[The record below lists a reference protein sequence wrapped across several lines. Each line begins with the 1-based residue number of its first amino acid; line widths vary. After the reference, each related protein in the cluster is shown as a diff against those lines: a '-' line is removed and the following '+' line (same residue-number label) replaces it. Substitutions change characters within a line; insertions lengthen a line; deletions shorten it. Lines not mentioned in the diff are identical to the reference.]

1 MPDSKPDSKPK
12 PDKAGPTSEV
22 TKPLHSSG
30 KSPGNES
37 SGTDET
43 LDASASAP
51 PNLGVTQALNA
62 PPNAAFVPG
71 DILAARFRVI
81 RYIARGG
88 MGEVYE
94 AEDTELS
101 DRVAVKT
108 ARFETVQGSHETE
121 RFRREIQLAR
131 KVTHPNVCRTFDVFR
146 HTPPSSGSAAL
157 RSEILIV
164 SMEFLSGETLD
175 SRMRR
180 TGPMSAAE
188 ALPIITQMVAGLS
201 AAHQVG
207 VVHRDFKTS
216 NVMLVA
222 PPHGSQ
228 SVRAVIT
235 DFGLAHAQ
243 ESPGGTL
250 TRPGDIVGTPSY
262 MAPEQVDGGEITPAT
277 DIYAL
282 GIVIYEMLT
291 GTLPFS
297 ADTPLAT
304 AMKRLNQPAPS
315 ARARIPN
322 LDETWDRTI
331 ARCLER
337 KPANRFAS
345 VDDVAKAL
353 AGQQVPASIGAIDKT
368 VAGEYYSGS
377 VSLDRR
383 MRSPVMSVAIAAI
396 VLAVLLTGFFLL
408 RHRAAESTAQKAGSP
423 TAASTARRSIAILG
437 FKNLSGSAS
446 DPVGNILADS
456 LWTQLDTDEV
466 RFIPP
471 STVDEMRSNLG
482 LRDPSASFTNDQVAA
497 IKKFL
502 GADVLIAGTYTAE
515 GAPGAQKIAWNIHL
529 IGTDGNKNFGS
540 IGPLPGTENDL
551 NPMILHAGRQIRQ
564 TLGVSISPTEEARMD
579 ASLSTNPDAMRYF
592 SEARDK
598 LRNFD
603 VLAATKSL
611 QKSLDADPK
620 FAQARGL
627 LAEAWTTL
635 GYDSKARDEAKKAM
649 DLSSDLPTEDRD
661 LIAARYYTAS
671 HDWDKAIEQYSQL
684 WSQYRDDPRYALLL
698 AGTQISAGKATA
710 ALTTLNE
717 LSAQNPSV
725 GLQAQAD
732 LLENAAHTSLAN
744 YKPALAAAT
753 SSAEKAASIGANLL
767 LARARIQQCA
777 AYLNL
782 GQPEQAKPL
791 CEQAKQLNAT
801 AGDRL
806 ASANSANAIANVYNN
821 QGNYEKAAPL
831 YEEALSTAQ
840 SIGDKQDE
848 AGALNNLANI
858 KAAQNDGVAAMKLY
872 ELSIEVARERG
883 DMEDLAEAQNN
894 LAFALYA
901 SGDRVRGKALLAEA
915 LALAEKIE
923 DHGAEARILHDACIM
938 ALDSGELASAHKSC
952 EKSLALRREA
962 KDPLGTGQALT
973 LYGDIQTAEGDLS
986 GAAKSY
992 AEALSLLDTSGVK
1005 SAAAYARIS
1014 LASLQLEQNH
1024 LDEAEKLARAAATEL
1039 AAEKDQTGEAAAR
1052 TLMAR
1057 SLLNQKQLAQAA
1069 AEIQQATTLAQ
1080 QSGDVGAKLDA
1091 RIVSARI
1098 DAQSGQADAALAS
1111 LAQAQKDAHA
1121 AGLLQTE
1128 FDVRLALGEIQISN
1142 GKVAAGKATLRA
1154 LASDAKARG
1163 FAYIAQKAAEAAASA
1178 QS

>member
-1 MPDSKPDSKPK
+1 
-12 PDKAGPTSEV
+12 
-22 TKPLHSSG
+22 
-30 KSPGNES
+30 
-37 SGTDET
+37 
-43 LDASASAP
+43 
-51 PNLGVTQALNA
+51 
-62 PPNAAFVPG
+62 
-71 DILAARFRVI
+71 
-81 RYIARGG
+81 

-94 AEDTELS
+94 AEDTELN
-101 DRVAVKT
+101 DHVAVKT
-108 ARFETVQGSHETE
+108 ARFETVQGSTETE

-146 HTPPSSGSAAL
+146 HTPPSSATSANP
-157 RSEILIV
+157 SEVFIV
-164 SMEFLSGETLD
+164 SMEFLAGETLD

-180 TGPMSAAE
+180 AGPMSTAE

-207 VVHRDFKTS
+207 IVHRDFKTS

-222 PPHGSQ
+222 APQSSQ
-228 SVRAVIT
+228 SSRAVIT

-243 ESPGGTL
+243 ESPGSTL

-262 MAPEQVDGGEITPAT
+262 MAPEQVEGGEITPAT

-291 GTLPFS
+291 GALPFS
-297 ADTPLAT
+297 ADSPLAT

-322 LDETWDRTI
+322 LEEAWDRTI

-353 AGQQVPASIGAIDKT
+353 TGQQVASVVASDST
-368 VAGEYYSGS
+368 AGENYSGS

-383 MRSPVMSVAIAAI
+383 MRPPVMAVAIAA
-396 VLAVLLTGFFLL
+396 VALAVLLTGFFLL
-408 RHRAAESTAQKAGSP
+408 RHRTAESTAQRSDSQ
-423 TAASTARRSIAILG
+423 TVQSAARHSIAILG

-482 LRDPSASFTNDQVAA
+482 LRDPSASFTNDQVLA

-502 GADVLIAGTYTAE
+502 GADVLITGTYTAE

-529 IGTDGNKNFGS
+529 IGTDGNKNLGS

-564 TLGVSISPTEEARMD
+564 TLGVTISPTEEARMD

-620 FAQARGL
+620 FAQARSL

-661 LIAARYYTAS
+661 LIAARFYTAS

-710 ALTTLNE
+710 ALTTLTE
-717 LSAQNPSV
+717 LRAQNPSV

-732 LLENAAHTSLAN
+732 LLENAAQTSLAD
-744 YKPALAAAT
+744 YKQALAAAT
-753 SSAEKAASIGANLL
+753 ASAEKAASIGANLL

-782 GQPEQAKPL
+782 GQPDQAKPL
-791 CEQAKQLNAT
+791 CDQAKQLNAT

-806 ASANSANAIANVYNN
+806 ASANSANAMANAYYHQSNF
-821 QGNYEKAAPL
+821 AAATPL
-831 YEEALSTAQ
+831 YEEALSISQ
-840 SIGDKQDE
+840 SIGDRQDE
-848 AGALNNLANI
+848 AGALLNLANI
-858 KAAQNDGVAAMKLY
+858 KSAQNDRVASMKLY
-872 ELSIEVARERG
+872 RQSIDLARERG
-883 DMEDLAEAQNN
+883 DLNDVAIAQESLAAD
-894 LAFALYA
+894 LYA
-901 SGDRVRGKALLAEA
+901 SGDRAGGKAMFAQA

-923 DHGAEARILHDACIM
+923 DYGAQSHILHDECMI
-938 ALDSGELASAHKSC
+938 ALDSGELASAHQSC
-952 EKSLALRREA
+952 QKSLALRRQA
-962 KDPLGTGQALT
+962 NDPLGIGQVLT
-973 LYGDIQTAEGDLS
+973 IYGDIQAAEGDLP

-992 AEALSLLDTSGVK
+992 AEALSLLDTSSAK

-1014 LASLQLEQNH
+1014 LASLQLEQNQPA
-1024 LDEAEKLARAAATEL
+1024 EAEATARAAATEL
-1039 AAEKDQTGEAAAR
+1039 AFEKDQVGQSAAA
-1052 TLMAR
+1052 TVIAR
-1057 SLLNQKQLAQAA
+1057 ALLDQKQLAPAA
-1069 AEIQQATTLAQ
+1069 TEIQQAATLAQ
-1080 QSGDVGAKLDA
+1080 QSGDAGAKLDA
-1091 RIVSARI
+1091 QVAAARI
-1098 DAQSGQADAALAS
+1098 EAQSGHAESALAT
-1111 LAQAQKDAHA
+1111 LAQALKDAHA

-1128 FDVRLALGEIQISN
+1128 FDIRLALGEIQISTGKATA
-1142 GKVAAGKATLRA
+1142 GKVTLRA
-1154 LASDAKARG
+1154 LAADAKSRG
-1163 FAYIAQKAAEAAASA
+1163 FAHIAQKATEAAAAKS
-1178 QS
+1178 

>member
-1 MPDSKPDSKPK
+1 MSDSISDPKHDPNRDPNRPATSSDSPRQPDP
-12 PDKAGPTSEV
+12 AAE
-22 TKPLHSSG
+22 
-30 KSPGNES
+30 
-37 SGTDET
+37 ET
-43 LDASASAP
+43 LDTLTPAAADAGAP
-51 PNLGVTQALNA
+51 PGPDATQALNA
-62 PPNAAFVPG
+62 PANAAFVPG
-71 DILAARFRVI
+71 DILAGRFRVI

-94 AEDTELS
+94 AEDTELN
-101 DRVAVKT
+101 DHVAVKT
-108 ARFETVQGSHETE
+108 ARFETVTGSQETE

-146 HTPPSSGSAAL
+146 HTPPSSGTATL
-157 RSEILIV
+157 RSEVLIV

-180 TGPMSAAE
+180 TGPMSTAE
-188 ALPIITQMVAGLS
+188 ALPIITQLVAGLS

-207 VVHRDFKTS
+207 IVHRDFKTS
-216 NVMLVA
+216 NVMLV
-222 PPHGSQ
+222 PPPQGSS

-243 ESPGGTL
+243 ESPGSTL
-250 TRPGDIVGTPSY
+250 TRPGEIVGTPSY
-262 MAPEQVDGGEITPAT
+262 MAPEQVQGGDITPAT

-291 GTLPFS
+291 GAVPFS
-297 ADTPLAT
+297 ADTALAT
-304 AMKRLNQPAPS
+304 AMKRLNQPAPRAS
-315 ARARIPN
+315 ARIPN
-322 LDETWDRTI
+322 LDQSWDRAI

-337 KPANRFAS
+337 NPANRFVS

-353 AGQQVPASIGAIDKT
+353 AGQQVAAAISAADST
-368 VAGEYYSGS
+368 VAGADYSGS

-383 MRSPVMSVAIAAI
+383 MRSPVMTIAIAAVI
-396 VLAVLLTGFFLL
+396 LAALLTGFFLL
-408 RHRAAESTAQKAGSP
+408 RHRSAESADQKSGSQAGQVS
-423 TAASTARRSIAILG
+423 AARRSIAILG
-437 FKNLSGSAS
+437 FKNLSASANDS
-446 DPVGNILADS
+446 LGNILADS

-502 GADVLIAGTYTAE
+502 GADVLVTGTYTAE
-515 GAPGAQKIAWNIHL
+515 GNPGSEKIAWNIHL
-529 IGTDGNKNFGS
+529 IGTDGNKNLGS

-564 TLGVSISPTEEARMD
+564 TLGISISPTEEARMD

-592 SEARDK
+592 SDARDK

-620 FAQARGL
+620 FAQARSL
-627 LAEAWTTL
+627 LAEAWSTL

-661 LIAARYYTAS
+661 LIAARFYTAS

-698 AGTQISAGKATA
+698 AGTQINAGKATA

-717 LSAQNPSV
+717 LRAQNPSV

-732 LLENAAHTSLAN
+732 LLETAAQTSLAD
-744 YKPALAAAT
+744 YKQALTAAT
-753 SSAEKAASIGANLL
+753 ASAEKASSIGANLL

-782 GQPEQAKPL
+782 GQPNQATPL

-831 YEEALSTAQ
+831 YEEAVSTAQ

-858 KAAQNDGVAAMKLY
+858 KATQNDSAAAIKLY
-872 ELSIEVARERG
+872 EQSIDVARDRG
-883 DMEDLAEAQNN
+883 DMEDLAAAQQN
-894 LAFALYA
+894 LAFILYA
-901 SGDRVRGKALLAEA
+901 SGQRVRGKAMLASA

-923 DHGAEARILHDACIM
+923 DRGTEARILHDECV
-938 ALDSGELASAHKSC
+938 LTLRYDELSAARRSC
-952 EKSLALRREA
+952 EKSLSLRPA
-962 KDPLGTGQALT
+962 NDPLGLGQSLT
-973 LYGDIQTAEGDLS
+973 AYGDVQVAAGDLA
-986 GAAKSY
+986 GAQKSY
-992 AEALSLLDTSGVK
+992 SEAISALDRLGSK
-1005 SAAAYARIS
+1005 NEAAYARIS
-1014 LASLQLEQNH
+1014 LAALQLEQNQPAQA
-1024 LDEAEKLARAAATEL
+1024 EATARAAAVEL
-1039 AAEKDQTGEAAAR
+1039 ASEKDQVGEASAA
-1052 TLMAR
+1052 TVVAQA
-1057 SLLNQKQLAQAA
+1057 LLAQKQLAPATT
-1069 AEIQQATTLAQ
+1069 EIQQATALAQ
-1080 QSGDVGAKLDA
+1080 QSGDAGAKLDA
-1091 RIVSARI
+1091 AITAARI
-1098 DAQSGQADAALAS
+1098 DAQSGKADSALTS
-1111 LAQAQKDAHA
+1111 LAQVQKEARA

-1128 FDVRLALGEIQISN
+1128 FDVRLATGEIQLSS
-1142 GKVAAGKATLRA
+1142 GKVAAGKATLRS
-1154 LASDAKARG
+1154 LATAAKSRG
-1163 FAYIAQKAAEAAASA
+1163 FTHIAQKATEAAAKS
-1178 QS
+1178 